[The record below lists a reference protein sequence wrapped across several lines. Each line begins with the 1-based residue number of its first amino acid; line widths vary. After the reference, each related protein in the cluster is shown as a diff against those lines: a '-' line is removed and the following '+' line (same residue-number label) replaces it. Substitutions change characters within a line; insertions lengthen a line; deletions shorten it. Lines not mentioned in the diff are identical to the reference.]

1 MGWEGLSGRGHR
13 LNESVTEE
21 GNDQAQGKGNS
32 EPDEGGGTPS
42 PLLLHD
48 QYFNNFLND

>member
-1 MGWEGLSGRGHR
+1 MGWEDLSGRGHR

-32 EPDEGGGTPS
+32 EPDEGGGHPRPFYSMINT
-42 PLLLHD
+42 LII
-48 QYFNNFLND
+48 F